1 LSDLAHYGKKKKI
14 KLQKIGKSN
23 ISSIYRISIILVRK
37 MKTKTTT
44 FVVQAPYVYSNQN
57 QFKADTSEYKTNEYW
72 NKISEI
78 IVPENK
84 EEILW
89 TGYLPT
95 IALINSHVEKLKLH
109 GIDSFTS
116 VSVVQ

>member
-1 LSDLAHYGKKKKI
+1 
-14 KLQKIGKSN
+14 
-23 ISSIYRISIILVRK
+23 
-37 MKTKTTT
+37 M
-44 FVVQAPYVYSNQN
+44 QAPYLYSNQK

-89 TGYLPT
+89 TGYLSNHS
-95 IALINSHVEKLKLH
+95 IDKLTC
-109 GIDSFTS
+109 GETEAPWY
-116 VSVVQ
+116 